1 MAAPLVTVAVIGVG
15 ITTTTVP
22 AGRLDLSES
31 SNSIAG
37 AGHAAPSA
45 TANSLAQREQ
55 SVQAVSRDFD
65 RAAVAG
71 ATNLPMPVATGT
83 LWTTEDLAIRRGP
96 AKNAQVFGE
105 IGFARKVSVTG
116 QRVGGYA
123 EIVLDGESRWVTAK
137 YLANEKPKPPTP
149 EPVGLSDAPCPD
161 GSSIESGLQPGAV
174 RVYRAVCAAFPEL
187 SSYGGQDGHG
197 EHVNGEAIDFMTPSH
212 DVGERVKDFLYA
224 NRYEL
229 DLFDII
235 WARTIWTV
243 ERDGEGFRGMS
254 DRGSATA
261 NHYDHVHI
269 KIN

>member
-1 MAAPLVTVAVIGVG
+1 MVAPLVTVGAIGIGVA
-15 ITTTTVP
+15 TTTAP
-22 AGRLDLSES
+22 ATKLNLSKS

-37 AGHAAPSA
+37 ASQAAPSA
-45 TANSLAQREQ
+45 TANSLARREQ
-55 SVQAVSRDFD
+55 AVQAVSRDFD

-71 ATNLPMPVATGT
+71 ATNLRKAVPSGT
-83 LWTTEDLAIRRGP
+83 LWTTEDLAIRKGP
-96 AKNAQVFGE
+96 AEKAQVFGE
-105 IGFARKVSVTG
+105 IEFAEKVAVTG

-123 EIVLDGESRWVTAK
+123 EIVLDGQSRWVTAK
-137 YLANEKPKPPTP
+137 YLSRKKPEPTP
-149 EPVGLSDAPCPD
+149 EAMGLSNAPCPD
-161 GSSIESGLQPGAV
+161 GSSIESGLQPGAI

-235 WARTIWTV
+235 WARTIWTI

-261 NHYDHVHI
+261 NHDDHVHI

>member
-1 MAAPLVTVAVIGVG
+1 MAAPLVTVGAIGIGVA
-15 ITTTTVP
+15 TTTAP
-22 AGRLDLSES
+22 ASKLNLSES
-31 SNSIAG
+31 SGSISG
-37 AGHAAPSA
+37 SRVT
-45 TANSLAQREQ
+45 TADADSLAGRDR

-71 ATNLPMPVATGT
+71 ATNLRKPVATGT
-83 LWTTEDLAIRRGP
+83 LWTTEDLAIRKGP
-96 AKNAQVFGE
+96 AKDAQVFGE
-105 IGFARKVSVTG
+105 IGFAKKVAVTG
-116 QRVGGYA
+116 QRVGDYA
-123 EIVLDGESRWVTAK
+123 EIVHQGQSRWVTAE
-137 YLANEKPKPPTP
+137 YLANEKPEPTP
-149 EPVGLSDAPCPD
+149 ETMGLSMAPCPD

-212 DVGERVKDFLYA
+212 DVGERVKDFLFVH
-224 NRYEL
+224 RYEL

-235 WARTIWTV
+235 WAQSIWTI